1 MASILVVCTGNV
13 CRSPIAEGILRSILQ
28 TRFGD
33 AAPSVASAGTA
44 GWVGS
49 AADPSSIAAAA
60 ELGIDISA
68 HRARQLRADEVRS
81 AELVIAMASEH
92 GETATRSAPE
102 AGGSVFALKELVLLL
117 EALPPV
123 SSIGDPSVALAG
135 RVREAGRLRRD
146 RIGEWTRPEGVEDPL
161 GMRLEGF
168 RAVARDL
175 DSWCARLADGLFGRA
190 PARTAAAAQ
199 GD

>member
-13 CRSPIAEGILRSILQ
+13 CRSPIAEGMLRSILQ
-28 TRFGD
+28 TRFGET
-33 AAPSVASAGTA
+33 APSVASAGTA

-68 HRARQLRADEVRS
+68 HRARHLEHHHVADAS
-81 AELVIAMASEH
+81 LVLAMATEH
-92 GETATRSAPE
+92 RDAASRLFPGTVGRIFT
-102 AGGSVFALKELVLLL
+102 LKELVRLL
-117 EALPPV
+117 EDLPEAPPSGKPDDVLASQV
-123 SSIGDPSVALAG
+123 SAADASRFGAI
-135 RVREAGRLRRD
+135 RD
-146 RIGEWTRPEGVEDPL
+146 WRYDEDVMDPL
-161 GMRLEGF
+161 GMPPEAF

-175 DSWCARLADGLFGRA
+175 DDWCTRLVDGLFGRA
-190 PARTAAAAQ
+190 PARTAAATE

>member
-13 CRSPIAEGILRSILQ
+13 CRSPIAEGMVRSILQ

-33 AAPSVASAGTA
+33 AAPSVSSAGTA

-49 AADPSSIAAAA
+49 AADPSSIAVAA

-68 HRARQLRADEVRS
+68 HRARQLRRDDVRS
-81 AELVIAMASEH
+81 AELVLAMASEH
-92 GETATRSAPE
+92 REAAARSAPE
-102 AGGSVFALKELVLLL
+102 ARGVVFALKELVCLL
-117 EALPPV
+117 EALPAT
-123 SSIGDPSVALAG
+123 SSTGDPTALAG
-135 RVREAGRLRRD
+135 RVREADRLRRD
-146 RIGEWTRPEGVEDPL
+146 GIGDRTRQDGVEDPL
-161 GMRLEGF
+161 GMDLVGF

-175 DSWCARLADGLFGRA
+175 DAWCARLADGLFGRA
-190 PARTAAAAQ
+190 PARAAAATE

>member
-13 CRSPIAEGILRSILQ
+13 CRSPIAEGMLRSILRS
-28 TRFGD
+28 RFGD

-68 HRARQLRADEVRS
+68 HRARQLEHD
-81 AELVIAMASEH
+81 LVTAASLVLAMASEH
-92 GETATRSAPE
+92 RDAAFRLFPGTAGRIFT
-102 AGGSVFALKELVLLL
+102 LKELVRLL
-117 EALPPV
+117 EELSGVPPIGKPDDVLASQV
-123 SSIGDPSVALAG
+123 SAAHASRSGAIRDW
-135 RVREAGRLRRD
+135 RLD
-146 RIGEWTRPEGVEDPL
+146 EDVMDPL
-161 GMRLEGF
+161 GMRPDAF

-175 DSWCARLADGLFGRA
+175 DDRCTRLVDGLFGRA
-190 PARTAAAAQ
+190 PARTAAATD

>member
-13 CRSPIAEGILRSILQ
+13 CRSPIAEGMVRSILQ

-49 AADPSSIAAAA
+49 AADPSSVAAAA

-68 HRARQLRADEVRS
+68 HRARQLRAYDVRS
-81 AELVIAMASEH
+81 AELVLAMASEH
-92 GETATRSAPE
+92 CDAAARSAPE
-102 AGGSVFALKELVLLL
+102 AGGVVFALKELVCLL
-117 EALPPV
+117 EALPAAP
-123 SSIGDPSVALAG
+123 SAGDPSVLTG
-135 RVREAGRLRRD
+135 RVRDADRLRRD
-146 RIGEWTRPEGVEDPL
+146 GVGDWTQQDGVEDPL
-161 GMRLEGF
+161 GMRLDGF
-168 RAVARDL
+168 RAVTRDL
-175 DSWCARLADGLFGRA
+175 DAWCARLADGLFGRA
-190 PARTAAAAQ
+190 PARTAAATE

>member
-13 CRSPIAEGILRSILQ
+13 CRSPIAEGMLRSILQ

-68 HRARQLRADEVRS
+68 HRARHLELHDVADAS
-81 AELVIAMASEH
+81 LVLAMASEH
-92 GETATRSAPE
+92 RDAASR
-102 AGGSVFALKELVLLL
+102 VFPGTVGRIFTLKELVLLL
-117 EALPPV
+117 EELPEAPSSGQPDDVLTAQV
-123 SSIGDPSVALAG
+123 SAADASRFGAI
-135 RVREAGRLRRD
+135 RD
-146 RIGEWTRPEGVEDPL
+146 WRQDEDVMDPL
-161 GMRLEGF
+161 GMRPDAF

-175 DSWCARLADGLFGRA
+175 DEWCTRLVDGLFGRA
-190 PARTAAAAQ
+190 RARTSSGAE
-199 GD
+199 DD

>member
-13 CRSPIAEGILRSILQ
+13 CRSPIAEGMVRSILQ

-60 ELGIDISA
+60 ERGIDISA
-68 HRARQLRADEVRS
+68 HRARQLQAEDVRS
-81 AELVIAMASEH
+81 AELVLAMASEH
-92 GETATRSAPE
+92 RDAASRLFPGTEGRIFT
-102 AGGSVFALKELVLLL
+102 LKELVLLL
-117 EALPPV
+117 EDLPEAPSSGQLEDVLAAQV
-123 SSIGDPSVALAG
+123 SAAHASRSGAS
-135 RVREAGRLRRD
+135 RD
-146 RIGEWTRPEGVEDPL
+146 RRSDEDVLDPL
-161 GMRLEGF
+161 GMPPDAF

-175 DSWCARLADGLFGRA
+175 DDWCTRVVDGLFGRA
-190 PARTAAAAQ
+190 RAWTSA
-199 GD
+199 GTEDD

>member
-13 CRSPIAEGILRSILQ
+13 CRSPIAEGMVRSILQ

-44 GWVGS
+44 AWVGS

-68 HRARQLRADEVRS
+68 HRARQLEHDLVS
-81 AELVIAMASEH
+81 AASLVLAMASEH
-92 GETATRSAPE
+92 RDAAFRLFPGTPGRIFT
-102 AGGSVFALKELVLLL
+102 LKELVRLL
-117 EALPPV
+117 EELSDVPPIGKPDDVLESQV
-123 SSIGDPSVALAG
+123 SAAHVSRSGAIRD
-135 RVREAGRLRRD
+135 GRLD
-146 RIGEWTRPEGVEDPL
+146 EDVMDPL
-161 GMRLEGF
+161 GMRPDAF

-175 DSWCARLADGLFGRA
+175 DDRCTRLVDGLFGRA
-190 PARTAAAAQ
+190 PARTAGATE

>member
-13 CRSPIAEGILRSILQ
+13 CRSPIAEGMLRSILQ
-28 TRFGD
+28 TRFGE

-68 HRARQLRADEVRS
+68 HRARQLRADDVRS
-81 AELVIAMASEH
+81 ADLVLAMASEH
-92 GETATRSAPE
+92 RETAARSAPE
-102 AGGSVFALKELVLLL
+102 AGGAAFALKELVRLL
-117 EALPPV
+117 EALPAASPAD
-123 SSIGDPSVALAG
+123 DPSATLTG
-135 RVREAGRLRRD
+135 RIREADRLRRD
-146 RIGEWTRPEGVEDPL
+146 RIGDWTQQEGVEDPL
-161 GMRLEGF
+161 GMRLDGF

-175 DSWCARLADGLFGRA
+175 DAWCARLADGLFGRA
-190 PARTAAAAQ
+190 PARTAAATE